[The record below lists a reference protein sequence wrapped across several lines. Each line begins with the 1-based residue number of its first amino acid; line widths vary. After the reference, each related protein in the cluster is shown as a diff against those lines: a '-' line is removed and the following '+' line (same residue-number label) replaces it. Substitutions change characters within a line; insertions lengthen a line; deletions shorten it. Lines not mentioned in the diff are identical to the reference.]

1 MLELL
6 LVLALE
12 LVLEL
17 VLAGATAST
26 WQVPLMFSDGVS
38 NMILIRPAGWA
49 SVNQPVMEIRR
60 SLSAY
65 PPAFSNTHKDIF
77 YQLDMVKHLV

>member
-1 MLELL
+1 MLV
-6 LVLALE
+6 LVLALALE

-49 SVNQPVMEIRR
+49 SVNQPIMEIRR

-65 PPAFSNTHKDIF
+65 PPPSNFQTHIKI
-77 YQLDMVKHLV
+77 YSINLIWSNI

>member
-1 MLELL
+1 MLVLV
-6 LVLALE
+6 LVLAI
-12 LVLEL
+12 EL

-49 SVNQPVMEIRR
+49 SVNQPIMEIRR

-65 PPAFSNTHKDIF
+65 LPGS
-77 YQLDMVKHLV
+77 

>member
-1 MLELL
+1 MLVLV
-6 LVLALE
+6 LVLA
-12 LVLEL
+12 LEL

-26 WQVPLMFSDGVS
+26 WQVLLMFSDGVS

-49 SVNQPVMEIRR
+49 SVNQPIMEIRR

-65 PPAFSNTHKDIF
+65 PPAF
-77 YQLDMVKHLV
+77 

>member
-1 MLELL
+1 MLVIV

-12 LVLEL
+12 LELEL
-17 VLAGATAST
+17 VLAGATASS

-49 SVNQPVMEIRR
+49 SVNQPIMEIRR

-65 PPAFSNTHKDIF
+65 LPGS
-77 YQLDMVKHLV
+77 

>member
-1 MLELL
+1 M
-6 LVLALE
+6 LE
-12 LVLEL
+12 LVLVLAIEL

-77 YQLDMVKHLV
+77 YQLDMVKHLL

>member
-1 MLELL
+1 MDLKIYLEVDLEL
-6 LVLALE
+6 E
-12 LVLEL
+12 LEL
-17 VLAGATAST
+17 VLAGATASA

-49 SVNQPVMEIRR
+49 SVNQPIMEIRR

-65 PPAFSNTHKDIF
+65 PPAF
-77 YQLDMVKHLV
+77 